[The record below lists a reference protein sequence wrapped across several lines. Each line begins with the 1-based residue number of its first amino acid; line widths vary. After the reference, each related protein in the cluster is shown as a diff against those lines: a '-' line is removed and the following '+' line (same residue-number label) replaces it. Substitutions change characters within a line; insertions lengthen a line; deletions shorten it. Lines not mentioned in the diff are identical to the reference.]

1 MDILSHFWSYMKCS
15 QIFTIEYDIS
25 CWFIIEGL
33 YYIDI
38 WSLCAH
44 FVESFFLNYKWVLKF
59 VRSCFWIYSDNH
71 VLFIQFVD
79 VVYPIDWFVEIWKNL
94 CIPKVNSSWSLV
106 YDPFNVAFVGFGL
119 LAFCWWFLCLQSSM
133 ILACGFLFCVCDIF
147 VMFGIRVIMAL

>member
-1 MDILSHFWSYMKCS
+1 MSFISFLVWLPWLGLPKLSWIKIGRVDILSHFWSYMKCS

-33 YYIDI
+33 YDIDI

-106 YDPFNVAFVGFGL
+106 YDPFNVAFVGFGYL
-119 LAFCWWFLCLQSSM
+119 
-133 ILACGFLFCVCDIF
+133 
-147 VMFGIRVIMAL
+147 IMQRKDLK